1 MFTLHVH
8 LIISV
13 TVVIIIEEPIRLSE
27 DRWQKDGADKKS
39 SF

>member
-1 MFTLHVH
+1 MYIV

-27 DRWQKDGADKKS
+27 ERWQKDGADKRS